1 MKSLCAIGACLA
13 FSGAVALSQSGPA
26 ARNAAVVE
34 ATHAVFNEMS
44 TVRQLPVLRPVTSG
58 THSRT
63 VIERMIVRKLDETPA
78 DEMHG
83 SELVLRKLGLVPM
96 DFQLRPFLLTL
107 LTEQVAG
114 YYDPET
120 HELYLA
126 DWVEIDGQRPVI
138 AHELVHAL
146 QDQHFNLQR
155 FEKWSPGD
163 SDAAVA
169 VHALVEGDASLAMLQ
184 YIAKNPSLIAGFTG
198 AYDSAGSSQLDQAP
212 RVFREQ
218 LLFPYK
224 EGADWAIQLHKR
236 GGWAAL
242 SAAFSKL
249 PQSTEQIL
257 HLEKYD
263 AYEAPVKI
271 ALPELGNLL
280 GRGWRLSTDDVDGEY
295 GCYQTLDQFLN
306 SPAESAAAAAGW
318 GGDRYSVYEGP
329 APTDVFVAHLTAW
342 DTARDAREFFD
353 AYARRTSRR
362 YPGATSAG
370 GDANAQVW
378 QTSEGAVT
386 LHLRG
391 SRVLILE
398 GIPATATL
406 SALLA
411 RLAPLFP

>member
-1 MKSLCAIGACLA
+1 MLKYLCSIGACLA
-13 FSGAVALSQSGPA
+13 VSSVVALSQGASAPA
-26 ARNAAVVE
+26 ARNDAAVAAANAIVSE
-34 ATHAVFNEMS
+34 IS
-44 TVRQLPVLRPVTSG
+44 TLRELPVLRPVKSG
-58 THSRT
+58 TQSRT
-63 VIERMIVRKLDETPA
+63 DIERMIVRKLDETPE
-78 DEMHG
+78 EMHG

-96 DFQLRPFLLTL
+96 GFQLRPFLLKL

-114 YYDPET
+114 YYDPEV

-126 DWVEIDGQRPVI
+126 DWIDIDGQRPVM

-155 FEKWSPGD
+155 FEKWPPGD
-163 SDAAVA
+163 SDAESA
-169 VHALVEGDASLAMLQ
+169 VHALVEGDALLAMLQ
-184 YIAKNPSLIAGFTG
+184 YVMKNPSLIAGFVN
-198 AYDSAGSSQLDQAP
+198 AYDSAGSAQIDQAP

-224 EGADWAIQLHKR
+224 EGMDWAIQLQRR

-263 AYEAPVKI
+263 AYEAPLKI
-271 ALPELGNLL
+271 TLPDLGDLL
-280 GRGWRLSTDDVDGEY
+280 GRGWRRVTDDVDGEY

-318 GGDRYSVYEGP
+318 GGDRYDVYEGP

-342 DTARDAREFFD
+342 DTARDAREYFD
-353 AYARRTSRR
+353 AYARRTGLR
-362 YPGATSAG
+362 YPGATNAG
-370 GDANAQVW
+370 GDANSHVW
-378 QTSEGAVT
+378 QTSEGRVT
-386 LHLRG
+386 LQLRG

-398 GIPATATL
+398 GVPATATPG
-406 SALLA
+406 ALLT
-411 RLAPLFP
+411 RLGF